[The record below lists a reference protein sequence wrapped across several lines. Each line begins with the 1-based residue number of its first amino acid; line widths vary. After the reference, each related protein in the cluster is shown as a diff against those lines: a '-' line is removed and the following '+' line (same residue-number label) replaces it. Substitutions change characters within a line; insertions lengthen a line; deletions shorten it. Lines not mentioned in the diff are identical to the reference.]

1 MSKDLSGLRIDK
13 SQIDYKRAGSRRAVT
28 VISIAVS
35 LGLLIFAYIFLYSPS
50 HTVETTTVSL
60 YYPSQSLTLLNAS
73 GYVTASR
80 KASVAPKVTG
90 MLVELNTEEGS
101 RVRKG
106 DILARLENDDLQAA
120 RAQAQANLEAAMQ
133 NIESARAELY
143 DAKANHRRKSEL
155 LAEAIV
161 PKADYDLAENRLK
174 RAEAAVRAAEASA
187 EAARAALRAAEVAM
201 QYTYIRAPFDGV
213 VLTKNA
219 DVGDIV
225 TPFGAATGLKA
236 AVVTIAD
243 MNSLLIEA
251 DVSESNLHKIK
262 VGQPCEIVLDALPD
276 KRFDGIIH
284 SIVPTADRT
293 KASVLVKVRFKE
305 LDPSILPDMSVKV
318 NFLTRP
324 LSKEDK
330 NPVTTVNKKAL
341 LKDANY
347 VKAIK
352 VKDGKAVEVSVKTGR
367 DLGDL
372 VEVIEGLKP
381 GDIVLLRPTAK
392 IKSGDTVKVK
402 GQ

>member
-13 SQIDYKRAGSRRAVT
+13 SAIDYKRAGSRKAVI
-28 VISIAVS
+28 VITIAVS
-35 LGLLIFAYIFLYSPS
+35 LGLLLFAYSFLYRTS
-50 HTVETTTVSL
+50 HTVETVNVSL
-60 YYPSQSLTLLNAS
+60 FYPSQSLTLLNAS
-73 GYVTASR
+73 GYVTASK

-90 MLVELNTEEGS
+90 MLVELNVDEGS

-106 DILARLENDDLQAA
+106 NILARLESDDLQAS
-120 RAQAQANLEAAMQ
+120 RAQAYANLEAALQ

-143 DAKANHRRKSEL
+143 DARANHRRKSEL
-155 LAEAIV
+155 LVEGIV

-187 EAARAALRAAEVAM
+187 EAARAAVRASEVAI

-243 MNSLLIEA
+243 MKSLLIEA
-251 DVSESNLHKIK
+251 DVSESNLSKIK
-262 VGQPCEIVLDALPD
+262 VGQPCEIVLDALPE

-293 KASVLVKVRFKE
+293 KASVMVKVRFKE
-305 LDPSILPDMSVKV
+305 LDPSILPDMSAKV
-318 NFLTRP
+318 AFLSRP
-324 LSKEDK
+324 LNKEEKTPVVAVVK
-330 NPVTTVNKKAL
+330 NAL
-341 LKDANY
+341 LKDGNL
-347 VKAIK
+347 VKAF
-352 VKDGKAVEVSVKTGR
+352 VVREGKAIEVSVKTGQDFA
-367 DLGDL
+367 DLL
-372 VEVIEGLKP
+372 EVKDGLKP
-381 GDIVLLRPTAK
+381 GDIVISHPTAK